1 MYVVTVPKNWNLMI
15 VKGNQLWKIIDYQ
28 LRNVENKLTVGTRQS
43 PILNIPPATGRTR
56 SSEISIKVAITFDAD
71 GQTKNYSEHFSDI

>member
-15 VKGNQLWKIIDYQ
+15 FKGNQSRQVINDQ
-28 LRNVENKLTVGTRQS
+28 LRKGEKKLTAGTRQS

-56 SSEISIKVAITFDAD
+56 SSEMSIKVAITFDAD
-71 GQTKNYSEHFSDI
+71 GQTTKFQ